1 MPYDYAMNSTGYMY
15 SSGTDIGAVFGL
27 VVLITLGIIGILL
40 ATNIAFFKKL
50 WNSLGYTKQIVKY
63 LFIGGIT
70 FFSGKGIYYGAKYL
84 FTVTAEVITLKQVLI
99 GLTWFVAFVIL
110 GFIVSMLVSKINQN
124 YKTIKREKEIIKD
137 GSKDVSEEIG
147 E

>member
-1 MPYDYAMNSTGYMY
+1 MPYNYTMNSTGYM
-15 SSGTDIGAVFGL
+15 SGTDIGAVFGL
-27 VVLITLGIIGILL
+27 VVLIVLAIIGILL

-50 WNSLGYTKQIVKY
+50 WNSLGCAKQIVKY

-70 FFSGKGIYYGAKYL
+70 FFSGKGIYYGSKYL
-84 FTVTAEVITLKQVLI
+84 FSVTVEVITLKQVLV
-99 GLTWFVAFVIL
+99 GLIWSVAFVIL
-110 GFIVSMLVSKINQN
+110 GFIVSLLVSKINQN
-124 YKTIKREKEIIKD
+124 YKIIKREKEITKD